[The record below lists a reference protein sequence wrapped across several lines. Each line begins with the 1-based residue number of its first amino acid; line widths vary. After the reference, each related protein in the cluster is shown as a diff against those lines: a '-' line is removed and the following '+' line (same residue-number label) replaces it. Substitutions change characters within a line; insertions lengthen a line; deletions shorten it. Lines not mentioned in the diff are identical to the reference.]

1 MKRTVLYFI
10 AIGLLSFSCN
20 SSKNQPINCD
30 LKKIT
35 FNIKHFDDRGL
46 YGDDKT
52 AVDYEFCVPNNS
64 ETIKTINEI
73 DSSIKPLKGKGRIKC
88 AENHIVM
95 IGNSYNK
102 DIKNIL
108 CKLSQLDYIT
118 EINQVFWE

>member
-10 AIGLLSFSCN
+10 TIGLLSFSCN
-20 SSKNQPINCD
+20 SSKNNNLNCN

-35 FNIKHFDDRGL
+35 FNIKHFDERGL
-46 YGDDKT
+46 MGEDKT
-52 AVDYEFCVPNNS
+52 AIDFEFCVPNNA
-64 ETIKTINEI
+64 ETLKTISEI
-73 DSSIKPLKGKGRIKC
+73 DSSIKPINGKGRTKC
-88 AENHIVM
+88 ADNHIVM

-108 CKLSQLDYIT
+108 CKLSQLNYIT

>member
-1 MKRTVLYFI
+1 MKGTILYFFI
-10 AIGLLSFSCN
+10 IGLLSFSCS
-20 SSKNQPINCD
+20 SSKNNNLNCN

-35 FNIKHFDDRGL
+35 FNIKQFDERGL
-46 YGDDKT
+46 MGDEKMAIDF
-52 AVDYEFCVPNNS
+52 EFCLPDNPNALQA
-64 ETIKTINEI
+64 IKEI
-73 DSSIKPLKGKGRIKC
+73 DSSIKPLHGKGRTKC
-88 AENHIVM
+88 AENHIIM